1 MACKTPSGYGR
12 SGSGAKPKEL
22 MLRGSLS
29 GEPHYASIL
38 WADEQGISSEIFR
51 SLSCFISS
59 HGARGVGDPGTQH
72 SWRIGLLLLSG
83 LVNHNKLNF
92 SSIFCNNRIILW
104 CRMGHLI
111 NWQLRHQRDHINDN
125 FGMEILVP
133 DSDF

>member
-1 MACKTPSGYGR
+1 MLPSSGLMNGASPQKFLGLYLASLALTEQEELVIQER
-12 SGSGAKPKEL
+12 STLGAL
-22 MLRGSLS
+22 GC
-29 GEPHYASIL
+29 
-38 WADEQGISSEIFR
+38 W
-51 SLSCFISS
+51 
-59 HGARGVGDPGTQH
+59 
-72 SWRIGLLLLSG
+72 LLSG

-111 NWQLRHQRDHINDN
+111 NWQLRHQRDHIKVN